1 MIFHHVALE
10 AVVSVEAP
18 HRLASAEIE
27 RWLMPAATRLGL
39 QPGMIEA
46 LTGVAARRLWDEGV
60 MPSDVAAQA
69 GVRALEA
76 AGIDAGRV
84 EIVVSTSVCKD
95 FIEPSVASMVHGK
108 LGLRAGCLNFDVGN
122 ACLAFLDGMAI
133 VANMIE
139 RGQIDYGLVVDGEGS
154 RQVVEATIAR
164 LLAPGSSPQMLRDN
178 FATLTLGSGAAA
190 AVLCRAELSRTGH
203 MFRGGVRRA
212 ATQWNHLC
220 RGQADAM
227 TTDAPQLLKA
237 GVALGIETFG
247 LAMEELGWRADEL
260 ELAVMHQVG
269 SAHTATMI
277 RELGLVAAQVPLTY
291 HEYGNMGPAAI
302 PFTLAQAQDRLRRGD
317 RVGLM
322 GIGSG
327 LNCAMMEVVW

>member
-10 AVVSVEAP
+10 SITVAEAP
-18 HRLASAEIE
+18 HRLTSAEIE
-27 RWLMPAATRLGL
+27 QLLMPAAARLGL

-46 LTGVAARRLWDEGV
+46 LTGVVARRLWDEGM
-60 MPSDVAAQA
+60 MPSDVAALA
-69 GVRALEA
+69 GARAIEA

-108 LGLRAGCLNFDVGN
+108 LGLAPSCLNFDVGN

-164 LLAPGSSPQMLRDN
+164 LLAPESTPQTLRDN

-190 AVLCRAELSRTGH
+190 AVLCRAELSRSGH
-203 MFRGGVRRA
+203 RFRGGARRA

-227 TTDAPQLLKA
+227 TTDAPQLLRA
-237 GVALGIETFG
+237 GVELALETFG
-247 LAMEELGWRADEL
+247 VAGELLGWRADEL
-260 ELAVMHQVG
+260 DLAVMHQVG
-269 SAHTATMI
+269 TVHTATML

-291 HEYGNMGPAAI
+291 PEYGNMGPAAI
-302 PFTLAQAQDRLRRGD
+302 PFTLAQAGDRLRRGD